1 VTLSFDEALEGLTL
15 PLRLTTEA
23 PCGVCSG
30 TGARHGT
37 TPRMCPTC
45 GGAGQVNRNA
55 GGFALP
61 ETCRTCRGRG
71 LVVDDPC
78 PACSGSGHA
87 PSTRTV
93 QARIPAGVRNGSK
106 IRLRGKGAPG
116 EHGGEAGDLLVGVK
130 VSPHPVFGRD
140 GDNLTVTVPISFDEA
155 ALGADISVPVPDGG
169 PVKLRLAEGTQSGR
183 VMRVRGRG
191 VRRKDGT
198 RGDLLVTVEVAVPQ
212 RLSQEAKDA
221 LTAYAAATAGTD
233 PRADLT
239 ARATAAASRRKA
251 AHETGPTAGDTS

>member
-1 VTLSFDEALEGLTL
+1 MTLSFDEALEGITL
-15 PLRLTTEA
+15 PLRLTTRGA
-23 PCGVCSG
+23 VRRLQRHRRAQRHHAARVPDVRRRRSGQPQRGRLRASPRPCRS
-30 TGARHGT
+30 
-37 TPRMCPTC
+37 
-45 GGAGQVNRNA
+45 
-55 GGFALP
+55 
-61 ETCRTCRGRG
+61 CRGRG

-116 EHGGEAGDLLVGVK
+116 EFGGEAGDLLVAVK
-130 VSPHPVFGRD
+130 VTPHPVFGRD
-140 GDNLTVTVPISFDEA
+140 GDNLTVHVPITFDEA

-198 RGDLLVTVEVAVPQ
+198 RGDLLVTVEVVVPQ
-212 RLSQEAKDA
+212 RLSAGAARRAVGVRRGLDGSGPAGRPRRARRRRRSPQA
-221 LTAYAAATAGTD
+221 LG
-233 PRADLT
+233 
-239 ARATAAASRRKA
+239 
-251 AHETGPTAGDTS
+251 AHRTEGG